1 MMTEGKKRAA
11 ELIQEVE
18 RLRRQVTELEAVE
31 AERRQVDEERARFTN
46 QLRTAAEVSTQL
58 AAILDIEELLGK
70 LVSLLQS
77 RFNLYHV
84 HVYLL
89 NDAADD
95 LLMRVGSGE
104 IGARLRE
111 RGHHISLNE
120 KHSLVAR
127 AARTREI
134 VLAGNVQVEPDF
146 LINPLLPETCS
157 ELSIPLIAADDVIG
171 VLDLQDN
178 QPHRFSR
185 SEVDTFS
192 AMAGQIAI
200 ALQNA
205 RLFEAQRQTE
215 EALRKSE
222 ERFRTVAD
230 FTYDWEYWTGP
241 EGDYLYVSPSCE
253 RVTGYS
259 ATEFIQDP
267 GLLSR
272 ITHADDRSLLAD
284 HSQEEEG
291 RAGASTLDFR
301 IITRNGEERWI
312 SHVCQPVYGSEGNW
326 LGRRASNRDITHR
339 KQAEEELYRLNQD
352 LNAFARTVAHD
363 LQNPL
368 TLILSYADLLKEEV
382 RLSEEHHQYLS
393 AVMRNATKMGSIID
407 ELLLLAGVR
416 KAKVEIKPLN
426 MGRIV
431 SEAQQRLTHMIREH
445 EAELALPANW
455 PEALGYAPWVE
466 QVWANYM
473 SNAIKY
479 GGQPPRLQLGATERS
494 DGSVRFWI
502 RDNGRG
508 LTAED
513 QAQLFVPFT
522 RLDQVR
528 ATGHGLGL
536 SIVHRIVS
544 RLGGQVGVESEGI
557 PGQGS
562 VFYFTLPSRSKRDV

>member
-1 MMTEGKKRAA
+1 MMTERKKLAT

-18 RLRRQVTELEAVE
+18 ELRRRVTELEAVE
-31 AERRQVDEERARFTN
+31 AEHRLVDEERARFTN
-46 QLRTAAEVSTQL
+46 QLRTAAEISTQL
-58 AAILDIEELLGK
+58 SAILDIEELLGK

-77 RFNLYHV
+77 RFDLYHV

-95 LLMRVGSGE
+95 LIMRVGSGE
-104 IGARLRE
+104 IGDSLRE
-111 RGHHISLNE
+111 RDHHISLNE

-127 AARTREI
+127 AARTGEI
-134 VLAGNVQVEPDF
+134 VVAGNVQLEPDF
-146 LINPLLPETCS
+146 LVNPLLPETCS
-157 ELSIPLIAADDVIG
+157 EVSIPLVTADKVVG

-178 QPHRFSR
+178 QPHRFAQSDL
-185 SEVDTFS
+185 DTFS
-192 AMAGQIAI
+192 ALAGQIAI

-205 RLFEAQRQTE
+205 RLFETQRQIE
-215 EALRKSE
+215 EALRNSE

-259 ATEFIQDP
+259 AAEFIEDP
-267 GLLSR
+267 DLLSR
-272 ITHADDRSLLAD
+272 VTHADDRSRLAD
-284 HSQEEEG
+284 HNRQEKG
-291 RAGASTLDFR
+291 RKGASTLDFR

-339 KQAEEELYRLNQD
+339 KRAEEELQRLNHD
-352 LNAFARTVAHD
+352 LDAFARTVAHD

-368 TLILSYADLLKEEV
+368 TLILSYADLLKKEV
-382 RLSEEHHQYLS
+382 RLAEEPYQYLS
-393 AVMRNATKMGSIID
+393 ALMRNATKMGSIIN
-407 ELLLLAGVR
+407 ELLLLAGVH
-416 KAKVEIKPLN
+416 KVKIEIKPLN

-445 EAELALPANW
+445 EADLILPADW
-455 PEALGYAPWVE
+455 PEALGYAPWIE

-479 GGQPPRLQLGATERS
+479 GGKPPRLQLGATERS
-494 DGSVRFWI
+494 DGAVRFWI

-508 LTAED
+508 LTAEE
-513 QAQLFVPFT
+513 QARLFVPFT

-536 SIVHRIVS
+536 SIVRRIVTK
-544 RLGGQVGVESEGI
+544 LGGRVGVESEGI

-562 VFYFTLPSRSKRDV
+562 VFYFTLPTRRKRNV